1 MKTKRKTITLGLLI
15 IVAALFTS
23 LQTKAADS
31 LRVTLLQA
39 DSMFLATNYQ
49 LLAAS
54 MNIEAQKAQIIQ
66 AELYPNPLFTADF
79 NAYDLE
85 NNKPFHVGSTGQ
97 MGFQL
102 EQLIILGGKRQSE
115 IDLAKT
121 NASIAELEFRDL
133 IRQLKF
139 QIHSN
144 LHSLNHQEVLLNK
157 YNNQLRLLDTI
168 LNSFQAQVSAGN
180 IPLKDVVRLKVEYL
194 NLNNDRAELLKQM
207 YDERAKIQT
216 ILRTNKIIVPII
228 GVIDVASFKIFD
240 IEELNQIALS
250 NRSDYLIS
258 QQNKTLAEQN
268 LIYQKNLAIPDVN
281 LIASYDQRGGAFR
294 NQFNIG
300 FAVPLPFWNQN
311 QGNIQAASHKI
322 KQAEY
327 TDLDIK
333 NSILA
338 DVQNSYSLFN
348 QAVVEYKKAMAL
360 YNSDFEITLKGM
372 SDNFQKRNVSLLEF
386 VDFFESYNSAE
397 AEIARIKTQ
406 LAVSAEQLNF
416 SIGKDIY

>member
-1 MKTKRKTITLGLLI
+1 MKTKLQITRFIPLI
-15 IVAALFTS
+15 LVMFIFSGRLW
-23 LQTKAADS
+23 AADS
-31 LRVTLLQA
+31 LRITLRQA
-39 DSMFLATNYQ
+39 DSIFLSTNYQ

-54 MNIEAQKAQIIQ
+54 MNIEAQKTQIIQ

-79 NAYDLE
+79 NAYDPQ
-85 NNKPFHVGSTGQ
+85 NNKPFHIGSNGQ
-97 MGFQL
+97 MSFQL
-102 EQLIILGGKRQSE
+102 EQLITLGGKHQSE

-121 NASIAELEFRDL
+121 NAQNAELEFKDL

-168 LNSFQAQVSAGN
+168 LASLQSQVTIGN

-207 YDERAKIQT
+207 YDERSKIQT
-216 ILRTNKIIVPII
+216 ILRTNKIVVP
-228 GVIDVASFKIFD
+228 VISEINVSSLKTLEL
-240 IEELNQIALS
+240 EELNQIALE

-258 QQNKTLAEQN
+258 EQNKTLAKQN
-268 LIYQKNLAIPDVN
+268 LIYQKNLAIPDLN
-281 LIASYDQRGGAFR
+281 LIASYDQSGGAFR

-300 FAVPLPFWNQN
+300 FAIPLPFWNRN
-311 QGNIQAASHKI
+311 QGNIESAAHKV
-322 KQAEY
+322 KQSEY
-327 TDLDIK
+327 ADEDVK

-338 DVQNSYSLFN
+338 DVQNSFSLFN
-348 QAVVEYKKAMAL
+348 QAVTEYKKATIL

-372 SDNFQKRNVSLLEF
+372 SDNFQKRNISLLEF
-386 VDFFESYNSAE
+386 VDFFESYNSAQ

-416 SIGKDIY
+416 TIGKEVY

>member
-1 MKTKRKTITLGLLI
+1 MKTKTIPFSIGTLI
-15 IVAALFTS
+15 ITAFLFTS
-23 LQTKAADS
+23 QAWAADS
-31 LRVTLLQA
+31 LRVTLRQA
-39 DSMFLATNYQ
+39 DSIFLATNYQ

-54 MNIEAQKAQIIQ
+54 MNIESQKALILQ

-79 NAYDLE
+79 NGYDPE
-85 NNKPFHVGSTGQ
+85 NNRLFHVGSSGQ

-102 EQLIILGGKRQSE
+102 EQLIRLGGKRQSE

-121 NASIAELEFRDL
+121 NATVAELTFKDL

-144 LHSLNHQEVLLNK
+144 LHSLNHQEVLLTK

-168 LNSFQAQVSAGN
+168 LASLQTQVTIGN

-216 ILRTNKIIVPII
+216 ILRTNLIVVPII
-228 GVIDVASFKIFD
+228 NEIDVASFKTFD
-240 IEELNQIALS
+240 LEQLNQIALE
-250 NRSDYLIS
+250 NRSDYQIA
-258 QQNKTLAEQN
+258 QQNTLSSRQN

-281 LIASYDQRGGAFR
+281 LIASYDQRGGAFS

-300 FAVPLPFWNQN
+300 FAIPLPFWNRN
-311 QGNIQAASHKI
+311 QGNIESAAFKV
-322 KQAEY
+322 KQSEY
-327 TDLDIK
+327 SDQDLK
-333 NSILA
+333 NSIFA

-348 QAVVEYKKAMAL
+348 QAIAEYTKATTL

-372 SDNFQKRNVSLLEF
+372 SDNFQKRNISLLEF
-386 VDFFESYNSAE
+386 VDFFESYNSAQ

-416 SIGKDIY
+416 TIGKEIY